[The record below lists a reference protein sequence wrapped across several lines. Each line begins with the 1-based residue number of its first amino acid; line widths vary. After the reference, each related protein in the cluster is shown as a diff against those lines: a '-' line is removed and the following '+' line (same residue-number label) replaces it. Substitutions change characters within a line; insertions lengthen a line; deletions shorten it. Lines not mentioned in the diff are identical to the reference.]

1 MPTFLTDV
9 RMGTHRSDEECF
21 NSALSM
27 HRTMGAPPS
36 ATWRSSADSR
46 ASSSCLA
53 AACVDGGH
61 GCRGGFGDWLMRC
74 LVSDLAQRRRNLFPQ
89 SIPRDLLESYGD
101 VTGEDVDFVVS
112 FNRHRA
118 ATDGRQLPS
127 ALIDGGERVVP
138 PHDLQF
144 ELRPAGAREESAG

>member
-1 MPTFLTDV
+1 MFGWALIDPMRSASTPPCQCTAP
-9 RMGTHRSDEECF
+9 MGDPR
-21 NSALSM
+21 
-27 HRTMGAPPS
+27 S

-46 ASSSCLA
+46 AFLSCLA

-101 VTGEDVDFVVS
+101 VTGEDVDF
-112 FNRHRA
+112 
-118 ATDGRQLPS
+118 
-127 ALIDGGERVVP
+127 
-138 PHDLQF
+138 
-144 ELRPAGAREESAG
+144 